1 MAVTQNSLV
10 LLAASAAAEL
20 LVRGRWELVHKR
32 ALIIGVPDACRH
44 AVGSCVAQYEASSSS
59 ITASHASIVASKSRV
74 GQNDCAF
81 SIYSH

>member
-32 ALIIGVPDACRH
+32 TIR
-44 AVGSCVAQYEASSSS
+44 SKYAQ
-59 ITASHASIVASKSRV
+59 SRI
-74 GQNDCAF
+74 GQNSKLF
-81 SIYSH
+81 

>member
-32 ALIIGVPDACRH
+32 ALRGYYAPEPRRLAIPKRIAEGF
-44 AVGSCVAQYEASSSS
+44 
-59 ITASHASIVASKSRV
+59 I
-74 GQNDCAF
+74 
-81 SIYSH
+81 